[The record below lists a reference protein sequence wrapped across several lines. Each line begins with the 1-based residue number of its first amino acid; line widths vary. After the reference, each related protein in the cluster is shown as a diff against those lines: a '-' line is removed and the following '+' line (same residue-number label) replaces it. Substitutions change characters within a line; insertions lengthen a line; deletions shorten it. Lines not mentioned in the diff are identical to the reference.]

1 MPREISRYV
10 YYFLHEG
17 GVITGTVVSTNASI
31 SPMPAGG
38 LEVPLMLTFAHKD
51 KAVAEKMK
59 AFVSKQLSRVNETFA
74 LEDTET
80 PAESDEEDG
89 EILIEDDEEITATC
103 EQEVKNIDAK
113 NEPKTKEAENIDG
126 INVIVIDQ
134 FIYD

>member
-1 MPREISRYV
+1 MRIETKLLPRKWKRLCQS
-10 YYFLHEG
+10 
-17 GVITGTVVSTNASI
+17 SS
-31 SPMPAGG
+31 
-38 LEVPLMLTFAHKD
+38 
-51 KAVAEKMK
+51 
-59 AFVSKQLSRVNETFA
+59 

-126 INVIVIDQ
+126 INVIIID
-134 FIYD
+134 

>member
-1 MPREISRYV
+1 MTN
-10 YYFLHEG
+10 EG

-31 SPMPAGG
+31 SPIPAGG

-59 AFVSKQLSRVNETFA
+59 AFVSKQLSRVMNETFA

-126 INVIVIDQ
+126 INVIVID
-134 FIYD
+134 

>member
-103 EQEVKNIDAK
+103 EQEVKK
-113 NEPKTKEAENIDG
+113 H
-126 INVIVIDQ
+126 
-134 FIYD
+134 